1 MITSLLL
8 LATVA
13 GPVGFD
19 HTAHVSWAA
28 GDGQTRAKGVVDSS
42 ASELG
47 ARGIRLR
54 AEAKTPRGWLGVLD
68 LDLTPSTV
76 GPLNV
81 GPELRARYDELTPKG
96 VGFHGGKA
104 TGTVV
109 VDRLVR
115 DESTAHV
122 QMTLDLV
129 FTDADGQTRKIVG
142 TAYTLSPPK
151 VERRDREVYEGPGPE
166 AEVEVVSG
174 CDGTYVEDDDYDGYD
189 DRDWAVAGVVHGR
202 AKCARRLEI
211 GPGGV
216 HLVVGRGGGDVERQ
230 DDAILAVG
238 WR

>member
-28 GDGQTRAKGVVDSS
+28 GDGQTRAKGVDSS

-104 TGTVV
+104 TGT
-109 VDRLVR
+109 
-115 DESTAHV
+115 ST
-122 QMTLDLV
+122 
-129 FTDADGQTRKIVG
+129 R
-142 TAYTLSPPK
+142 P
-151 VERRDREVYEGPGPE
+151 RR
-166 AEVEVVSG
+166 AFL
-174 CDGTYVEDDDYDGYD
+174 
-189 DRDWAVAGVVHGR
+189 R
-202 AKCARRLEI
+202 AWRARRSTS
-211 GPGGV
+211 P
-216 HLVVGRGGGDVERQ
+216 RGTSEPKARTI
-230 DDAILAVG
+230 AAAASPA
-238 WR
+238 R